1 MVVVYI
7 FPLEFFQTHKHFQFI
22 ADLIE
27 LFILF
32 NTILDIANMGFF
44 NIFQGLLDFFKV
56 ISQILA
62 DLSPGF
68 ENLSH
73 HSQITNQ

>member
-7 FPLEFFQTHKHFQFI
+7 FSLELFQTHKHFQFI

-27 LFILF
+27 LFVLF
-32 NTILDIANMGFF
+32 KTILDIANMGFY
-44 NIFQGLLDFFKV
+44 NIFKGLLDFFKV

-62 DLSPGF
+62 YLSPGF
-68 ENLSH
+68 KNLSH